1 MRMKKKSFSS
11 TSSEISMLL
20 GLQDFDFST
29 VTDDPCT
36 ARSNSKK
43 TRVKVT
49 SCGSGSFTCNDG
61 QCVSIN
67 ERCNQI
73 SNCRFYLLSQ
83 MCQKTFGHFARD
95 ESDEENCKM
104 LVIKDNYNNKI
115 APFGYDYVEDVVIPV
130 DVKVS
135 IAIIDILSIQEVNL
149 VYVLKFRFLM
159 EWYDY
164 R

>member
-1 MRMKKKSFSS
+1 
-11 TSSEISMLL
+11 
-20 GLQDFDFST
+20 
-29 VTDDPCT
+29 
-36 ARSNSKK
+36 
-43 TRVKVT
+43 
-49 SCGSGSFTCNDG
+49 
-61 QCVSIN
+61 
-67 ERCNQI
+67 
-73 SNCRFYLLSQ
+73 
-83 MCQKTFGHFARD
+83 
-95 ESDEENCKM
+95 M

>member
-1 MRMKKKSFSS
+1 
-11 TSSEISMLL
+11 
-20 GLQDFDFST
+20 
-29 VTDDPCT
+29 
-36 ARSNSKK
+36 
-43 TRVKVT
+43 
-49 SCGSGSFTCNDG
+49 
-61 QCVSIN
+61 
-67 ERCNQI
+67 
-73 SNCRFYLLSQ
+73 